1 MEYKSASAL
10 EMAIKEMAKI
20 SPLDTNRAISGFYF
34 HRFLCRVFADNNS
47 AFVLKGGQSVLARTL
62 NARAT
67 RDIDL
72 VSAHQSIE
80 EALNNLKLLA
90 QRDLNDFIYF
100 EFKSALPIKNEDDYR
115 SGLSVKFTPII
126 GSKHMQDI
134 SIDLVVDQI
143 PLDDTEKITPVDRID
158 IKGLQSCDYL
168 VYPVASALSDK
179 FCALIESHNGKAS
192 SRVKDLVD
200 IVIYALTCNILGDKL
215 QKQIEREIKVRK
227 LELPETFALPGQWGE
242 AHARQYSKLCSQT
255 GIPTYLHQI
264 NVAKTLAGK
273 LFNPVLTDKVA
284 GLFWDHNE
292 LAWIKQ

>member
-34 HRFLCRVFADNNS
+34 HRFLCRVFANNNS

-100 EFKSALPIKNEDDYR
+100 EFKNALPIKNEDDYR

-134 SIDLVVDQI
+134 
-143 PLDDTEKITPVDRID
+143 
-158 IKGLQSCDYL
+158 
-168 VYPVASALSDK
+168 
-179 FCALIESHNGKAS
+179 
-192 SRVKDLVD
+192 
-200 IVIYALTCNILGDKL
+200 
-215 QKQIEREIKVRK
+215 
-227 LELPETFALPGQWGE
+227 
-242 AHARQYSKLCSQT
+242 
-255 GIPTYLHQI
+255 
-264 NVAKTLAGK
+264 
-273 LFNPVLTDKVA
+273 
-284 GLFWDHNE
+284 
-292 LAWIKQ
+292 